1 MNLTNK
7 KYKSQEV
14 INLKIGDYIKLI
26 AVFIVG
32 IGTVFLTY
40 FGKMDPQASTAL
52 LGGLLGYVF
61 GNAHA
66 VIEKK

>member
-1 MNLTNK
+1 M
-7 KYKSQEV
+7 